1 MTHDPTDEDGRAERF
16 EYFMLRL
23 TRSALEPDRVT
34 GLIEQL
40 GSGEKRSF
48 DTGEQLLQL
57 VGGRFTPRR
66 TRHPVDA
73 TPIREGGD

>member
-1 MTHDPTDEDGRAERF
+1 MTHDPRDEHGRDEKF

-23 TRSALEPDRVT
+23 TRTAVEPDRVT

-48 DTGEQLLQL
+48 DTGEQLVRL
-57 VGGRFTPRR
+57 VGGRFT
-66 TRHPVDA
+66 TRQ
-73 TPIREGGD
+73 IRHLTDGARKDFP